1 MINNYLK
8 ASVTLHQL
16 GGLIPA
22 ACQSN
27 AVSSSSPVPSPDFF
41 PSAPVPLGT
50 GRGQRSS
57 LLAAPENLCYRPVS
71 FNSIPLSEVGP
82 FRGIVPVHCLTISP
96 CSLHCTLSAQLKR
109 LAMEINAVLSYI
121 MAALAPMSSPVRPPL
136 LFGLPSQAGV
146 RGRTL
151 GQSSLH

>member
-1 MINNYLK
+1 M
-8 ASVTLHQL
+8 
-16 GGLIPA
+16 
-22 ACQSN
+22 
-27 AVSSSSPVPSPDFF
+27 
-41 PSAPVPLGT
+41 
-50 GRGQRSS
+50 
-57 LLAAPENLCYRPVS
+57 
-71 FNSIPLSEVGP
+71 
-82 FRGIVPVHCLTISP
+82 HCLTISP

-151 GQSSLH
+151 GQSSLHPILHQGSDHVRTPGRVRSLSLNPPDRRYEPPHVFDRRLVPTDQAVGGEWTDPRAVVVCDVHHLGVRRIVPSVPSIVLGSA